1 MPSMPCTSIHASGA
15 ESIGLHM
22 VSPISKGLFQRV
34 ILQSGAPLMN
44 YEYQTRQ
51 TEGLSRE
58 LVKSIC
64 VGDVTETS
72 RLFECLQNVPSSHIL
87 VSTSTCVNSFS
98 IVSNGHRRN
107 INLKTGKV

>member
-1 MPSMPCTSIHASGA
+1 
-15 ESIGLHM
+15 M

-51 TEGLSRE
+51 TERLSRE

-87 VSTSTCVNSFS
+87 VSVHVHVFLVLSQLVNDGTY
-98 IVSNGHRRN
+98 I
-107 INLKTGKV
+107 